1 MYKFDRTYFRYKKS
15 WGLFWAA
22 VRNLIRSRGLYPFRD
37 NFVVPSASQLALYQK
52 DMINLCGL
60 QNELIGKPGQQT
72 KATELWLNAKKSET
86 DSPFICVS
94 VSIDGKKIS
103 VTESGVEDMAGLGNT
118 QTREEELSTFD
129 KELSRL
135 LMLEKQ
141 NERKGLFSVF
151 DSLTC
156 LCQQIVSRLVSVEEL
171 LVKNNKLLDRNPL
184 LSRYIYVLKC
194 QLSSG
199 EKHVNNLGELQ
210 SYLVRKIA
218 IHRDCEY
225 LLPVKKLVN
234 LENQANYVGLF
245 DLNPE
250 NERKNLTLIR
260 KAKKNAVVLVS
271 WPYLL
276 EKLNRS
282 TELIPRS
289 TETYKS
295 LVDLCYLA
303 SGQVFSSCGMGKI
316 HPVKDIK
323 QIYNQAH
330 SMNSSILSLPTTDP
344 KAVKTFCSII
354 APMAFGKNCIIHE
367 AGIII
372 KNGIFSDPDLLVYSN
387 HAGRSRAVEYTVR
400 VMKKTS
406 VFTMSPEL
414 IASCTIDSYI
424 CKAAKGTIFLSCNN
438 TVCVALIVPLDNNLA
453 EDMLA
458 FGDAFIKKEKCI
470 TKRNPENIKKIKDLE
485 MRLLSL
491 QKNITILGC
500 YPILSTVI
508 NPSEENN
515 DLMTETSFSQNLAD
529 TLKEVR
535 SFMAK
540 KAKELI
546 ALNVSDLS
554 GNSSRT
560 PHTLLAATYL
570 TSSSL
575 KVVGPQCISDVC
587 EMLETNNAEVL
598 NIGVDGESL
607 QMATILPDGSAG
619 TSLALVKHINDKLK
633 EVKKDRLAEL
643 AASNPNIRIS
653 SDPILDDLEEEEI
666 QTEYI
671 DSNDDTI
678 RENIL
683 ETVALI
689 ENGTPQLMSSFTVE
703 DLEDLLGDV
712 TEEATIVRKK
722 AFKAL
727 KLAQLR
733 IICLKYVLPRAK
745 KMWLLSALGR
755 ENLLIKMS
763 DGSELI
769 YTPNSIC
776 QKTKAGH
783 FRTINFDYAHIQ
795 NLFREHASKGKLAK
809 LGLTSEK
816 LQLLASKPN
825 YEYLK
830 KIIALKG
837 NKLMFDSMNQTAS
850 SLLFSEKTSQGL
862 ADIGDKSG
870 SYCVK
875 VIGKGLSALD
885 SSGMSSEIRIRHIIL
900 LKKFIEDNS
909 NLIERLKRPT
919 CDLSNELLQMVLTT
933 IDGYF
938 YTSLNMQFFNI
949 RRKGK

>member
-1 MYKFDRTYFRYKKS
+1 MVD
-15 WGLFWAA
+15 
-22 VRNLIRSRGLYPFRD
+22 
-37 NFVVPSASQLALYQK
+37 
-52 DMINLCGL
+52 LCGL
-60 QNELIGKPGQQT
+60 QSDLIGKPGKQT

-86 DSPFICVS
+86 DSPYISVS

-103 VTESGVEDMAGLGNT
+103 VTESGIEDMAGLGNS
-118 QTREEELSTFD
+118 QTREEELNSFD
-129 KELSRL
+129 KELTRL
-135 LMLEKQ
+135 VTLVKQ
-141 NERKGLFSVF
+141 NDRKALFSVF

-156 LCQQIVSRLVSVEEL
+156 LCQQIVSRIVSIEEL
-171 LVKNNKLLDRNPL
+171 IVRNTKLLDRNPL
-184 LSRYIYVLKC
+184 LSKYIHVLKC

-199 EKHVNNLGELQ
+199 EKHVRNLGELQ

-225 LLPVKKLVN
+225 LLPANKSVN
-234 LENQANYVGLF
+234 LENQANYVSLF
-245 DLNPE
+245 DLGPGNEKE
-250 NERKNLTLIR
+250 NLALIDKASR
-260 KAKKNAVVLVS
+260 KAVLLVS
-271 WPYLL
+271 WPNLL
-276 EKLNRS
+276 AKLDRS
-282 TELIPRS
+282 VELIPRS

-303 SGQVFSSCGMGKI
+303 SKQVFFSCGMGKI

-323 QIYNQAH
+323 QIYDQAH
-330 SMNSSILSLPTTDP
+330 STKSSIVSLGTTDP
-344 KAVKTFCSII
+344 VAVKTFCSII

-367 AGIII
+367 AGIFI

-387 HAGRSRAVEYTVR
+387 HPGRPRTVEYTVSI
-400 VMKKTS
+400 MNCKTS

-414 IASCTIDSYI
+414 VSSCIIDSYM
-424 CKAAKGTIFLSCNN
+424 CKAAKGTIFLSFNS
-438 TVCVALIVPLDNNLA
+438 TLCVAFIVPLDNHLA
-453 EDMLA
+453 ENMLA
-458 FGDAFIKKEKCI
+458 FGDSFIKKEKCMA
-470 TKRNPENIKKIKDLE
+470 KRSPETIKEMKDLE
-485 MRLLSL
+485 LRLISM
-491 QKNITILGC
+491 QENITILGC
-500 YPILSTVI
+500 YPLVASVIIPSGKGDDLITV
-508 NPSEENN
+508 
-515 DLMTETSFSQNLAD
+515 TSFTHNLAG
-529 TLKEVR
+529 TLKDVR

-554 GNSSRT
+554 GNPSKT

-575 KVVGPQCISDVC
+575 KVVGRQCISEVC

-633 EVKKDRLAEL
+633 EFKKDRLAEL
-643 AASNPNIRIS
+643 AASNPNIKIS
-653 SDPILDDLEEEEI
+653 LDPILDNLEEDDLNAED
-666 QTEYI
+666 I
-671 DSNDDTI
+671 DTNDDII
-678 RENIL
+678 RENIS

-689 ENGTPQLMSSFTVE
+689 ENGAPQLISSFTIE
-703 DLEDLLGDV
+703 DLEDLLVDF
-712 TEEATIVRKK
+712 TEEATSVRKK

-727 KLAQLR
+727 KIAQLR
-733 IICLKYVLPRAK
+733 IICLKYVFPRAK

-755 ENLLIKMS
+755 EKLTIKMS
-763 DGSELI
+763 DGSKLSYI
-769 YTPNSIC
+769 PNSIC

-783 FRTINFDYAHIQ
+783 FRTISFDYAHMQ
-795 NLFREHASKGKLAK
+795 NLFREHASKGKLVK

-830 KIIALKG
+830 RIIALKG
-837 NKLMFDSMNQTAS
+837 NKLVFDSMNQTAS

-862 ADIGDKSG
+862 ADIGDRSG

-875 VIGKGLSALD
+875 VIGNGLLALD
-885 SSGMSSEIRIRHIIL
+885 SSGLSSETRIRNLIL
-900 LKKFIEDNS
+900 LKKFLEDNC
-909 NLIERLKRPT
+909 NLIERLKRPI

-938 YTSLNMQFFNI
+938 YTSLNLQFFNI
-949 RRKGK
+949 RRKGRIFIWFMRLVY